1 MRTHPNKQQTQQAK
15 SCSHRLRP
23 LLSHMLEKGLLAGTL
38 VTGQLLLAPLA
49 HAGPEGGAVV
59 SGQGTITKVN
69 SLDTHINQ
77 QSQNLLMNFDSFD
90 LSKDESVLITQPNA
104 AAWFVGQVVG
114 GSPTAIFGSIT
125 ANGQVALVNPRGVI
139 FGETASINAAGVF
152 ASAMGLTNQDLFQKE
167 GAIFEAESGVG
178 GYVINHGVINASVGG
193 SVTLLGESVTNT
205 GVIVATLG
213 QVHLATGSKAVVN
226 FGPDQLI
233 GIEVT
238 QEVLENNDSL
248 KAALTNT
255 GTIDAA
261 GGTVM
266 LTSSVSKS
274 LFDYAINNEGVVR
287 AKDAEYKD
295 GVIKLFGSGSS
306 VLNTGTLDASSE
318 ASGVR
323 GGQVTIT
330 SDSAVLMAGS
340 GNIKA
345 TSADGLGGQVQ
356 IDANSVALN
365 DAASIDVSGARGGG
379 DVVINGGASAL
390 VDSGSEIR
398 ADALAAGDG
407 GQISI
412 NAQAINIAGELSA
425 RGGAESGGGG
435 RIALSATDVLSVSGS
450 LDVGADNGV
459 NGSVNLSAP
468 SVSISDDGAG
478 GSVNLAGV
486 NGDIEINAASRVE
499 VNSVL
504 SDILDLGDSSLT
516 ISVDGVASTN
526 AESEAVAFVMSDA
539 NDTISTTGQITISVS
554 DGSFNANSLIE
565 IAGTLESKPFPEPLP
580 NDPLAPANTISLA
593 ANNGRI
599 RVRNTA
605 RLLATSHDAHESSVR
620 LIATGYEEGNE
631 SGTVYMEGVIDVS
644 NATGTGGS
652 VKVLGDRVAL
662 LGDANIHASGDTGGG
677 EVLVGGNYQGSGE
690 ELNAIKTFVGS
701 DVLINADAV
710 TRGDGGT
717 VIVWAD
723 DTTRYF
729 GSISAGGGSESGDG
743 GFAEVSGKQHLRFSG
758 NVDLPGDAN
767 GLLLLDPASITIVGT
782 NGAGSPQDGAADG
795 TNTFAGDP
803 SAVAG
808 TILFADTGPVTVY
821 ESELEALGTASI
833 VLQATDGISTSGTFA
848 SGISLSGSLTLET
861 SNNAVGTGI
870 TIGEAISATSI
881 TIRTGTDATP
891 VSAPISVQDLTSTTG
906 GILLESSGD
915 VTLGGAVASTT
926 TIGINSGGTIVQ
938 NGAITS
944 ATTVD
949 LDAASTIGL
958 NAAISGVSGTV
969 AIDATGTTTI
979 AAAGDISAGGAVTFG
994 AAKAGTLTTSGDVT
1008 TTDDDVTFTNAV
1020 TLGGAVSIDTGGV
1033 AAGNILFSSTVSGDH
1048 LLTLTG
1054 GTSTI
1059 TFSGAVGTLSGL
1071 KVNSAGQIDFD
1082 STLSVD
1088 DQGIDIDA
1096 GIVNFDNTVTTT
1108 NGGALTA
1115 TNSGQLTIAAAADMS
1130 LDGQFNQDGSGA
1142 VSLLGDITTTADNI
1156 GFASAVTLGGA
1167 VALNSGAGVGTITF
1181 GNTLNGSHNLTLTAG
1196 SGNIDF
1202 DGIVG
1207 TTRLGALDIVSA
1219 TNVTADAGITA
1230 QSISQQSGAGLTT
1243 FTGALNTNGAA
1254 GIDLN
1259 GSAFTL
1265 ANTLTTTGGGSVS
1278 ITNSGQLTTQN
1289 NITSSAQFLQDGTG
1303 AVSLGGD
1310 VNTATTQRYQSGVT
1324 ISGNRTLTSGG
1335 NMTFDSS
1342 IVGANNNLDINA
1354 GAAGVIS
1361 VSGQVSGVNE
1371 LEVVN
1376 SNGTTFSDNVS
1387 ATTIRLTDTSDGQTI
1402 AFNGNVTATT
1412 LQTSAQNYNVSLVG
1426 ASSTITSDTSFINTG
1441 ATTLGDAASDVI
1453 RFVNGLDATSAGGVS
1468 IAGTVGT
1475 SGQAIDFA
1483 NVKLAAN
1490 ATIDTTSGSG
1500 SVAITGTVAGNSGA
1514 ENLTIDSG
1522 TVTFQN
1528 TIDANNLTIE
1538 ASTVSLNQ
1546 GVDLSG
1552 TLDTTVSSKLTVLG
1566 QTLKADGGVTISGAT
1581 ELGSSVVTNNSDVS
1595 ITGTLT
1601 LLENTDVSIATS
1613 NGDITVTGSTA
1624 GAAGAGNETLTLNA
1638 GTGQV
1643 SLAGVFGAGS
1653 TSNSGGLTDVTVTN
1667 SSTVSFGKID
1677 ITGALNQSN
1686 AATGNTTFNGT
1697 TGVGSASLKG
1707 TNFSFNGFTSAGA
1720 VTIAASGSVTQQ
1732 SGTKFTSTGNL
1743 NVSANSLTFSD
1754 LVTGGQVDFNID
1766 NDAVVTHAGNLTL
1779 DVDTGRNLTLTNTGS
1794 VAITGSI
1801 GRDLSITAENNAITS
1816 TGITVAGASEYTGQ
1830 SLDLV
1835 TSATGEIV
1843 FAVDDD
1849 VEIQNDKAIVAEGSA
1864 TNLSLTATSGTIT
1877 DSGDLKVTSA
1887 AVFKAEGTGGSV
1899 TLNNSG
1905 NEFGSLDVRSV
1916 GAVTVAEQGDS
1927 QLAAVSATA
1936 FTLNSTGTVTDG
1948 ANAAISVSGLAD
1960 ITASGD
1966 VTLGNEAGDNIQL
1979 NSIEISAAG
1988 VVINDDSTDGL
1999 TVSDVSANTFE
2010 VSSGGGISS
2019 AANANIIVTNAA
2031 VFNAS
2036 SGAST
2041 ISLSNSSNAF
2051 GSVSLTGSTIT
2062 IAERDSMS
2070 LTQVTA
2076 SGDFTAN
2083 VSGEITDVGTVSVTG
2098 ATTLNAGSQ
2107 NVILDSAANNFGVIN
2122 ATAGDVE
2129 ITEAGDSVLGQL
2141 SVDQLG
2147 LTSTGNVSQSA
2158 SSELNVSGSA
2168 TINSGSNNITLLGTA
2183 NNFGSLSLSGDS
2195 ISLAEASASRL
2206 DQVTANQLSVT
2217 STGNIS
2223 QNNDRTVN
2231 VAGLATLNSGSSDI
2245 ILSAANNLF
2254 GSLNL
2259 TGQSVTINENDGTN
2273 LAGLNATTASI
2284 TSAGSILGGGVLTVA
2299 NAATFSS
2306 SGASLTLNNAA
2317 NALGRLSLTGDV
2329 VSVVEAGSV
2338 ELFSVNAGTSL
2349 GVTATT
2355 GSITD
2360 STGATLNVTGDVVLN
2375 AATNVT
2381 LGDSD
2386 NDSVQF
2392 GVTNITGQQ
2401 VNFREAGSMAISG
2414 LNAANA
2420 VLTSSGSIS
2429 EQTGA
2434 TVNVADLLTFSA
2446 GGDINFDRG
2455 QNNFAR
2461 IDLTTTGNALL
2472 SNTRATAIESV
2483 STNGLTL
2490 TATGDVSDNGAIVTT
2505 GNTTISSTANIT
2517 LDNEANSLG
2526 ALSLTGQAVVA
2537 NSATNVVLNR
2547 VVANTAVISTNQA
2560 ITDSANALIDI
2571 DQQATFTARQNIT
2584 LGASGNTVQ
2593 FGSVT
2598 LSGADVTVAE
2608 TDAAAILGIDSTN
2621 LVYQAGGAILAG
2633 GIVNVTDAVSLVADG
2648 GSANIELSNA
2658 ANQFAQ
2664 LSLDGASITVQNSGA
2679 TELAS
2684 VKAVDLT
2691 LSSGSNVT
2699 DGASGSI
2706 AVTGALNIEARN
2718 NGSISLGNAN
2728 NASGNDS
2735 VSTGSVSL
2743 SGGLITLNQSD
2754 DIVFTSLSATDDV
2767 SVKSFNGNITADSEA
2782 TVQLAGTT
2790 RVSLETDRNSG
2801 VINFIADSAMGDFT
2815 ATGLNVT
2822 VSEVGE
2828 LMLGTLDAETAS
2840 LTSTL
2845 DIVDRNSSSIQVSG
2859 TANFTAGNSVTLG
2872 NGLANFGSIN
2882 INAVSANISEDSAT
2896 VLSGAVLSNNL
2907 TLNSVGSVTQ
2917 NSGASIQVDGTSTI
2931 NVAGG
2936 VITLN
2941 GQLGNLDL
2949 QASGIN
2955 LSLTGDSSVF
2965 GIVSDTLDVTAQGA
2979 FSIADLS
2986 EIRVTNQANILAD
2999 RVTFNQDSI
3008 NAFGGLD
3015 VKTSDTG
3022 SIGIFSNIQ
3031 SSVVQGQATNAED
3044 AFTFAS
3050 NNISLGAT
3058 GRDVVVGTIG
3068 SATGGSIS
3076 FSGIDVDGNQTLAG
3090 GTSTLTLAG
3099 NVTLDTTNGGQS
3111 VGNSLNLMADVTG
3124 LGDILSSGEGNT
3136 TLTVA
3141 AGTGSV
3147 EVGKLSQNNQIN
3159 TFTVSS
3165 GGNITLNDLFV
3176 AGNTVDIKVA
3186 GTLQANGQIQDT
3198 VGDVSLFTSGGDINL
3213 TQNVTSN
3220 GVLSLTA
3227 DAGSLST
3234 SNVSAGSGFNVATS
3248 GNVQFGGDVT
3258 VNNGDTSIASAAG
3271 SVETV
3276 GSFAS
3281 TGTGNVSVKASGPLI
3296 LGSSVASGGQLSLTS
3311 TTGSL
3316 TANNPISS
3324 TTGLNLSA
3332 GTDLSVNSIDVSNGS
3347 TNVVAGGNLKFNQN
3361 VSTTGSFA
3369 AFSLSG
3375 GLEQSKNTVINAG
3388 AELVISTQA
3397 GMKIASLSGGTDVT
3411 LSIRETNVA
3420 TGAAAPLFERV
3431 NDPITFGSG
3440 ATDVSSGSG
3449 AISYLSQVASVGTA
3463 DAGQNFA
3470 QRAGGGIFYGLV
3482 TGAFFSDDIG
3492 TSQVLATA
3500 PASVNSSLNLFTD
3513 VGSGLGA
3520 LAGDIFGGDFS
3531 SISSSITTSLSGTS
3545 NASSN
3550 AGQTSAASSSRSTA
3564 ASQRDDEDEVAEV
3577 DAAAFQNLKNYD
3589 QNPQG
3594 ILLPEDQQFAYDDEG
3609 SMYYMVTMRT
3619 EAGEYE
3625 RFPLFKVDLTLNST
3639 PEVAAKTFT
3648 QNFPPLWAGAS
3659 IAPFWENG
3667 EGADD

>member
-1 MRTHPNKQQTQQAK
+1 
-15 SCSHRLRP
+15 
-23 LLSHMLEKGLLAGTL
+23 
-38 VTGQLLLAPLA
+38 
-49 HAGPEGGAVV
+49 
-59 SGQGTITKVN
+59 
-69 SLDTHINQ
+69 
-77 QSQNLLMNFDSFD
+77 
-90 LSKDESVLITQPNA
+90 
-104 AAWFVGQVVG
+104 
-114 GSPTAIFGSIT
+114 
-125 ANGQVALVNPRGVI
+125 
-139 FGETASINAAGVF
+139 
-152 ASAMGLTNQDLFQKE
+152 
-167 GAIFEAESGVG
+167 
-178 GYVINHGVINASVGG
+178 
-193 SVTLLGESVTNT
+193 
-205 GVIVATLG
+205 
-213 QVHLATGSKAVVN
+213 
-226 FGPDQLI
+226 
-233 GIEVT
+233 
-238 QEVLENNDSL
+238 
-248 KAALTNT
+248 
-255 GTIDAA
+255 
-261 GGTVM
+261 
-266 LTSSVSKS
+266 
-274 LFDYAINNEGVVR
+274 
-287 AKDAEYKD
+287 
-295 GVIKLFGSGSS
+295 
-306 VLNTGTLDASSE
+306 
-318 ASGVR
+318 
-323 GGQVTIT
+323 
-330 SDSAVLMAGS
+330 
-340 GNIKA
+340 
-345 TSADGLGGQVQ
+345 
-356 IDANSVALN
+356 
-365 DAASIDVSGARGGG
+365 
-379 DVVINGGASAL
+379 
-390 VDSGSEIR
+390 
-398 ADALAAGDG
+398 
-407 GQISI
+407 
-412 NAQAINIAGELSA
+412 
-425 RGGAESGGGG
+425 
-435 RIALSATDVLSVSGS
+435 
-450 LDVGADNGV
+450 
-459 NGSVNLSAP
+459 
-468 SVSISDDGAG
+468 
-478 GSVNLAGV
+478 
-486 NGDIEINAASRVE
+486 
-499 VNSVL
+499 
-504 SDILDLGDSSLT
+504 
-516 ISVDGVASTN
+516 
-526 AESEAVAFVMSDA
+526 
-539 NDTISTTGQITISVS
+539 
-554 DGSFNANSLIE
+554 
-565 IAGTLESKPFPEPLP
+565 
-580 NDPLAPANTISLA
+580 
-593 ANNGRI
+593 
-599 RVRNTA
+599 
-605 RLLATSHDAHESSVR
+605 
-620 LIATGYEEGNE
+620 
-631 SGTVYMEGVIDVS
+631 
-644 NATGTGGS
+644 
-652 VKVLGDRVAL
+652 
-662 LGDANIHASGDTGGG
+662 
-677 EVLVGGNYQGSGE
+677 
-690 ELNAIKTFVGS
+690 
-701 DVLINADAV
+701 
-710 TRGDGGT
+710 
-717 VIVWAD
+717 
-723 DTTRYF
+723 
-729 GSISAGGGSESGDG
+729 
-743 GFAEVSGKQHLRFSG
+743 
-758 NVDLPGDAN
+758 
-767 GLLLLDPASITIVGT
+767 
-782 NGAGSPQDGAADG
+782 
-795 TNTFAGDP
+795 
-803 SAVAG
+803 
-808 TILFADTGPVTVY
+808 
-821 ESELEALGTASI
+821 
-833 VLQATDGISTSGTFA
+833 
-848 SGISLSGSLTLET
+848 
-861 SNNAVGTGI
+861 
-870 TIGEAISATSI
+870 
-881 TIRTGTDATP
+881 
-891 VSAPISVQDLTSTTG
+891 
-906 GILLESSGD
+906 
-915 VTLGGAVASTT
+915 
-926 TIGINSGGTIVQ
+926 
-938 NGAITS
+938 
-944 ATTVD
+944 
-949 LDAASTIGL
+949 
-958 NAAISGVSGTV
+958 
-969 AIDATGTTTI
+969 
-979 AAAGDISAGGAVTFG
+979 
-994 AAKAGTLTTSGDVT
+994 
-1008 TTDDDVTFTNAV
+1008 
-1020 TLGGAVSIDTGGV
+1020 
-1033 AAGNILFSSTVSGDH
+1033 
-1048 LLTLTG
+1048 
-1054 GTSTI
+1054 
-1059 TFSGAVGTLSGL
+1059 
-1071 KVNSAGQIDFD
+1071 
-1082 STLSVD
+1082 
-1088 DQGIDIDA
+1088 
-1096 GIVNFDNTVTTT
+1096 
-1108 NGGALTA
+1108 
-1115 TNSGQLTIAAAADMS
+1115 
-1130 LDGQFNQDGSGA
+1130 
-1142 VSLLGDITTTADNI
+1142 
-1156 GFASAVTLGGA
+1156 
-1167 VALNSGAGVGTITF
+1167 
-1181 GNTLNGSHNLTLTAG
+1181 
-1196 SGNIDF
+1196 
-1202 DGIVG
+1202 
-1207 TTRLGALDIVSA
+1207 
-1219 TNVTADAGITA
+1219 
-1230 QSISQQSGAGLTT
+1230 
-1243 FTGALNTNGAA
+1243 
-1254 GIDLN
+1254 
-1259 GSAFTL
+1259 
-1265 ANTLTTTGGGSVS
+1265 
-1278 ITNSGQLTTQN
+1278 
-1289 NITSSAQFLQDGTG
+1289 
-1303 AVSLGGD
+1303 
-1310 VNTATTQRYQSGVT
+1310 
-1324 ISGNRTLTSGG
+1324 
-1335 NMTFDSS
+1335 
-1342 IVGANNNLDINA
+1342 
-1354 GAAGVIS
+1354 
-1361 VSGQVSGVNE
+1361 
-1371 LEVVN
+1371 
-1376 SNGTTFSDNVS
+1376 
-1387 ATTIRLTDTSDGQTI
+1387 
-1402 AFNGNVTATT
+1402 
-1412 LQTSAQNYNVSLVG
+1412 
-1426 ASSTITSDTSFINTG
+1426 
-1441 ATTLGDAASDVI
+1441 
-1453 RFVNGLDATSAGGVS
+1453 
-1468 IAGTVGT
+1468 
-1475 SGQAIDFA
+1475 
-1483 NVKLAAN
+1483 
-1490 ATIDTTSGSG
+1490 
-1500 SVAITGTVAGNSGA
+1500 
-1514 ENLTIDSG
+1514 
-1522 TVTFQN
+1522 
-1528 TIDANNLTIE
+1528 
-1538 ASTVSLNQ
+1538 
-1546 GVDLSG
+1546 
-1552 TLDTTVSSKLTVLG
+1552 
-1566 QTLKADGGVTISGAT
+1566 
-1581 ELGSSVVTNNSDVS
+1581 
-1595 ITGTLT
+1595 
-1601 LLENTDVSIATS
+1601 
-1613 NGDITVTGSTA
+1613 
-1624 GAAGAGNETLTLNA
+1624 
-1638 GTGQV
+1638 
-1643 SLAGVFGAGS
+1643 
-1653 TSNSGGLTDVTVTN
+1653 LTDVTVTN